1 VLADELTARGWHT
14 QPQFAYRQSDG
25 TVLPR
30 SVHLTVTASV
40 APRVPEFAA
49 ALADAVART
58 HTLGPATLP
67 EDLVM
72 FVGSLS
78 PDQLT
83 EETVAGPRG
92 RPRPRWW
99 GRRRPLPT
107 RMAVVNTLL
116 EAAPPRL
123 REALL
128 TAFFGL
134 LQRP

>member
-1 VLADELTARGWHT
+1 
-14 QPQFAYRQSDG
+14 
-25 TVLPR
+25 
-30 SVHLTVTASV
+30 
-40 APRVPEFAA
+40 
-49 ALADAVART
+49 
-58 HTLGPATLP
+58 
-67 EDLVM
+67 M

-83 EETVAGPRG
+83 EETVAGLAAG
-92 RPRPRWW
+92 L
-99 GRRRPLPT
+99 GLGGGDGGGPLPT